1 MLPLFPFDTTL
12 DTFLGGTLQVRQSRT
27 GYRFSVDA
35 LLLSQFAKI
44 KKYEKVIDLGTGCAI
59 LPLLLSRATTCS
71 SFVGVEVQ
79 KSLAEV
85 AQDNIRLNRLQGRIT
100 ILQRDYRD
108 LKGVFPAEAFDVV
121 VSNPPYRR
129 YRTGRMNPIAEKAV
143 ARHEVLGTLEDLIDA
158 AGYLL
163 PPRGRCYVIFP
174 AMRLVDLVATLRHG
188 KLEPKRLRFVHSRPG
203 GAARFVLAESVKGS
217 GVELEVMS
225 PLILGEVAEASSGSQ
240 KRL

>member
-1 MLPLFPFDTTL
+1 MLPLFPIDTTL

-35 LLLSQFAKI
+35 LLLSQFARI
-44 KKYEKVIDLGTGCAI
+44 KKNEKVIDLGTGCGI
-59 LPLLLSRATTCS
+59 LPLLLSRTTTCS

-79 KSLAEV
+79 KNLAEI
-85 AQDNIRLNRLQGRIT
+85 AQENIRLNRLQDRIT

-108 LKGVFPAEAFDVV
+108 LKGVFPAGAFDVT

-129 YRTGRMNPIAEKAV
+129 YRTGRVNPIPEKAV
-143 ARHEVLGTLEDLIDA
+143 ARHEILGTLEDLIEA

-163 PPRGRCYVIFP
+163 PPKGRCYVIFP

-188 KLEPKRLRFVHSRPG
+188 ELEPKRLQFVHPRVG
-203 GAARFVLAESVKGS
+203 AAARFVLAESIKGS
-217 GVELEVMS
+217 GVELKVMS
-225 PLILGEVAEASSGSQ
+225 PLILGEVAEAAPSSQ